1 MRMRLPNAKALI
13 YLEQCGYPISDSQYR
28 RDKVKIEKTKLQ
40 RLHEIAQIGFEG
52 QHLDRIDTCLLIER
66 LMWDNW
72 KACKDPLKR
81 NQILKDIK
89 ELQPYISSYY
99 EATKGVISK
108 DVRQSDTSLPENTNP
123 ANSEP
128 WTV

>member
-1 MRMRLPNAKALI
+1 MRMRLQNKQALI
-13 YLEQCGYPISDSQYR
+13 YLKQNGYPISDSQYR
-28 RDKVKIEKTKLQ
+28 RDKVKIEKSKLQ
-40 RLHEIAQIGFEG
+40 RLYEIAQIGFEG

-72 KACKDPLKR
+72 KECKDPLKR

-108 DVRQSDTSLPENTNP
+108 DARQSDTSLPENTNP
-123 ANSEP
+123 ANTEP